1 MYIAAIAIP
10 PGLSGLL
17 NEGPPVEPRPA
28 ATVVLA
34 RGRDPWDVL
43 LMRRPGGAEFAPGAY
58 VFPGGS
64 VHREDH
70 SFRDEARAAAVREL
84 FEEVG
89 VLLAR
94 RGGRFARD
102 RDCGRLREL
111 LAQGV
116 TFAAAL
122 GSLGLEPAFDRLAYF
137 ARWVTPKPLRRRFDT
152 RFFLCRLPAGQTIHP
167 QPGEVEEWLWLSPSA
182 ALSDSRVTL
191 VHATRMNLA
200 ALAEEPDVGRLIR
213 KVRRRRPPTLIEPR
227 LVQADGGWKVLMP
240 GETVPNP

>member
-34 RGRDPWDVL
+34 RGRDPWEVL
-43 LMRRPGGAEFAPGAY
+43 LMRRPGGAEFAPGAH

-64 VHREDH
+64 LHREDH
-70 SFRDEARAAAVREL
+70 SFPDETRAAAVREL

-94 RGGRFARD
+94 RSRRFARD

-111 LAQGV
+111 LGQGLA
-116 TFAAAL
+116 FPAAL
-122 GSLGLEPAFDRLAYF
+122 ASLALEPAFDRLAYF
-137 ARWVTPKPLRRRFDT
+137 ARWVTPKPLRRR
-152 RFFLCRLPAGQTIHP
+152 
-167 QPGEVEEWLWLSPSA
+167 
-182 ALSDSRVTL
+182 
-191 VHATRMNLA
+191 
-200 ALAEEPDVGRLIR
+200 
-213 KVRRRRPPTLIEPR
+213 
-227 LVQADGGWKVLMP
+227 
-240 GETVPNP
+240 